1 MVNRLSTSVLRYLD
15 VNPVWTEEVNPER
28 WFISLALAVT
38 RVPPNLRPAVSPSCE
53 ARFNTCVSVAAPMVT
68 TPCAFC
74 VTTLLLADWPNVTP
88 LKEDNIAPVT
98 VVPFIV
104 KFPDAV
110 ILVPEIAEA
119 VTLATWRLPVVDKEL
134 FENPIT
140 LLLAVITLL
149 FNVNP
154 PNNAFE
160 PILKV
165 PVVLRCS
172 SDKLI
177 VPVEDVNDP
186 LLNVKSAISE
196 PAAAVTVPVIVAF
209 PLIEIELPEIS
220 PAAKSPVV
228 SRSSLP
234 KSISPEADVIEP
246 VAKVISPITDPV
258 AAVTFPVVLKSFEL
272 NEIPFSPEDTIKPS
286 EIVISPNEP
295 LVVADT
301 VVPAVIPAVAPTE
314 PAVKLPLVPRVLV
327 PKLIPPVLELIVPFP
342 KVTLP
347 NLEEFAPVI
356 VPVADIFP
364 FTLVAPTERVP
375 VVKILLAP
383 NVIPGLADDIEP
395 LANVISANFELIGAY
410 IVPATTR
417 FPFISEAPPILRV
430 PVVNTL
436 LSPNDNALF
445 IAVVLISPSLID
457 ISPIAALEAT
467 LNSEPVEILPVA
479 TRVAVEVSPVTP
491 NKLALILPVEL

>member
-1 MVNRLSTSVLRYLD
+1 M
-15 VNPVWTEEVNPER
+15 
-28 WFISLALAVT
+28 
-38 RVPPNLRPAVSPSCE
+38 
-53 ARFNTCVSVAAPMVT
+53 
-68 TPCAFC
+68 
-74 VTTLLLADWPNVTP
+74 
-88 LKEDNIAPVT
+88 
-98 VVPFIV
+98 
-104 KFPDAV
+104 
-110 ILVPEIAEA
+110 
-119 VTLATWRLPVVDKEL
+119 